1 MHGAIGIY
9 DKESVTKCHFP
20 YHNKLIMFPQKFL
33 TRMAQTHQLSADQES
48 VFLLRFGENRE
59 DREVASF
66 LGISEE
72 AYRKRMGEIYRKFDI
87 SGKGPG
93 KNNRLLHI
101 LQNFLDAETS
111 SQTNLQNE
119 QNLLL
124 ANQSASRQGV
134 ASDINIEELVQQLRD
149 RSRQIIQ
156 ERCATMRVLDM
167 SHPIDLE
174 NIYTGTDVL
183 EKITSRRRLGIAD
196 LLATYHGRD
205 RIEMGLLN
213 EDRISSMEALN
224 RYSKLMLLG
233 KPGAGKTTLLKYT
246 ALKCSQGDIFINL
259 VPIFVVLRQY
269 AGAESQPRLLDYISQ
284 DFYAY
289 NIGDETNVKQLLRQ
303 GRAILFLDG
312 LDEVR
317 ENDLHRVLED
327 LQSFSEQYYTNR
339 FVITSRLGS
348 QEYVFEKF
356 TEVEVANFQ
365 PLQISQFAQRWFFN
379 NSRHR
384 ELFLRKVEDNR
395 PIQELATNPLL
406 LTLLCLVFDEFGD
419 FPTNRSELY
428 REGLDVLLKKWDAKR
443 NIERHQ
449 IYKNLSMQRK
459 EDLLAQV
466 ACTTFY
472 QGDYFFRQVDLESYI
487 TEYIRNLPK
496 AHTDEEALQLD
507 SAEIIKAIESQHGL
521 FVERAKGIYS
531 FSHLTFHEYLAA
543 RELVYNGD
551 QDTLTLLASKI
562 TDPRW
567 HDILRLAVGMMRSA
581 DELLLLMKEHCDR
594 LLAKDRQLQSL
605 LQWVNQKAESVQ
617 VTDRI
622 QSVRAFYLTLGRA
635 IAQSS
640 SLNLANVLTRSLVLD
655 LDLCQNRNLNID
667 LAFDLARALETKDGE
682 DLGLD
687 LELDLSL
694 ALEYAQEAVDPLLA
708 DALTELIEACPEDAD
723 SEIKWEDWANNLRQ
737 QTISHRNIG
746 QIWNLTPHQ
755 LEHLRQYC
763 NANRLLVEC
772 LESDCYVRQPVR
784 KAIEQS
790 LLLPTTQLISL

>member
-1 MHGAIGIY
+1 
-9 DKESVTKCHFP
+9 
-20 YHNKLIMFPQKFL
+20 MFPQKFL
-33 TRMAQTHQLSADQES
+33 MRMAQTHQLSADQES
-48 VFLLRFGENRE
+48 VFLLRFGEDRE

-101 LQNFLDAETS
+101 LQNFLDADTS
-111 SQTNLQNE
+111 SQPSSQNE
-119 QNLLL
+119 QNLFL
-124 ANQSASRQGV
+124 ATQSISSQGI
-134 ASDINIEELVQQLRD
+134 ASDINIEELVQQLRH
-149 RSRQIIQ
+149 RSRQLIQ

-205 RIEMGLLN
+205 RIEMGLIN

-246 ALKCSQGDIFINL
+246 ALKCSQSDIFSDL
-259 VPIFVVLRQY
+259 VPIFVTLRQY
-269 AGAESQPRLLDYISQ
+269 AGAESQPLLLDYISQ
-284 DFYAY
+284 DLCAY
-289 NIGDETNVKQLLRQ
+289 NIGNEANVKQLLQQ

-327 LQSFSEQYYTNR
+327 LRSFSEQFYTNR

-348 QEYVFEKF
+348 QEYIFEKF

-365 PLQISQFAQRWFFN
+365 PLQISQFAQRWFLN
-379 NSRHR
+379 NSRHI

-496 AHTDEEALQLD
+496 ANTDEEALQLD
-507 SAEIIKAIESQHGL
+507 SEAIIRAIESQHGL

-543 RELVYNGD
+543 RELVYNGN
-551 QDTLTLLASKI
+551 QDTLILLASKI

-581 DELLLLMKEHCDR
+581 DELLILMKEYCDR
-594 LLAKDRQLQSL
+594 LLASDPQLQSL

-640 SLNLANVLTRSLVLD
+640 PHNLANVLARSLVLD
-655 LDLCQNRNLNID
+655 LDLCQNRNLNVD

-694 ALEYAQEAVDPLLA
+694 ALEYAQEAVDSQLA

-737 QTISHRNIG
+737 QTINNRNIG

-784 KAIEQS
+784 QAIEQS
-790 LLLPTTQLISL
+790 LLLPITHNTIKPAKSVL

>member
-1 MHGAIGIY
+1 
-9 DKESVTKCHFP
+9 
-20 YHNKLIMFPQKFL
+20 MFPQKFL
-33 TRMAQTHQLSADQES
+33 TRMAQIHQLSADQES

-101 LQNFLDAETS
+101 LQNYLDAETS
-111 SQTNLQNE
+111 AQSDQS
-119 QNLLL
+119 LLG
-124 ANQSASRQGV
+124 ANQAASNLTT
-134 ASDINIEELVQQLRD
+134 AALDIDIEELVQQLRY

-167 SHPIDLE
+167 SHPISLE
-174 NIYTGTDVL
+174 EIYTGTDVL
-183 EKITSRRRLGIAD
+183 EKITSRRRLGIAE

-205 RIEMGLLN
+205 RLGASAIDESRVASL
-213 EDRISSMEALN
+213 EAMQ
-224 RYSKLMLLG
+224 RYRKLMLLG

-246 ALKCSQGDIFINL
+246 ALKCSQGDIFSDL
-259 VPIFVVLRQY
+259 VPIFVTLRQY
-269 AGAESQPRLLDYISQ
+269 AGSELQPRILDYIAQ
-284 DFYAY
+284 DFRAY
-289 NIGDETNVKQLLRQ
+289 NIGDELTLKHLLQ
-303 GRAILFLDG
+303 HGRAILFLDG

-317 ENDLHRVLED
+317 EDDLHRVLED
-327 LQSFSEQYYTNR
+327 LRSFSEQYYTNR
-339 FVITSRLGS
+339 FVITSRLGA

-365 PLQISQFAQRWFFN
+365 PLQISQFAQRWFSGN
-379 NSRHR
+379 ARHID
-384 ELFLRKVEDNR
+384 LFLRKVEENR

-406 LTLLCLVFDEFGD
+406 LTLLCLVFDEYGD

-466 ACTTFY
+466 ACTTFN
-472 QGDYFFRQVDLESYI
+472 QGDYFFRQVDLERYI
-487 TEYIRNLPK
+487 TDYIRNLPK

-507 SAEIIKAIESQHGL
+507 SEAIIKAIESQHGL

-531 FSHLTFHEYLAA
+531 FSHLTFQEYLAA
-543 RELVYNGD
+543 RELVYNGNSE
-551 QDTLTLLASKI
+551 TLALLASKI
-562 TDPRW
+562 SDHRW
-567 HDILRLAVGMMRSA
+567 HDVLRLAVGMMRSA
-581 DELLLLMKEHCDR
+581 DELLQLMKDKCDR
-594 LLAKDRQLQSL
+594 LIADDHQLQHL
-605 LQWVNQKAESVQ
+605 LKWVNQKAEAIQ
-617 VTDRI
+617 VSDRI

-635 IAQSS
+635 IAQSDD
-640 SLNLANVLTRSLVLD
+640 LNLANVLARILVLD
-655 LDLCQNRNLNID
+655 LDLCQNRNLNLD

-694 ALEYAQEAVDPLLA
+694 ALEYAQEMSDSRLA
-708 DALTELIEACPEDAD
+708 KALAELINICPEDAD
-723 SEIKWEDWANNLRQ
+723 SDAKWQDWAANLRQ
-737 QTISHRNIG
+737 QAISYRNIG
-746 QIWNLTPHQ
+746 QIWNLTPPQ
-755 LEHLRQYC
+755 LENLRQYC
-763 NANRLLVEC
+763 EANRLLVEC
-772 LESDCYVRQPVR
+772 LESDCYIRQPVR
-784 KAIEQS
+784 QAIEQS
-790 LLLPTTQLISL
+790 LLLPV

>member
-1 MHGAIGIY
+1 
-9 DKESVTKCHFP
+9 
-20 YHNKLIMFPQKFL
+20 MFPQKFL

-48 VFLLRFGENRE
+48 VLLLRFGEDRE

-87 SGKGPG
+87 GGKGPG

-101 LQNFLDAETS
+101 LQNFLDAEVS
-111 SQTNLQNE
+111 LQNE
-119 QNLLL
+119 QTTLLVS
-124 ANQSASRQGV
+124 QSASSQAV
-134 ASDINIEELVQQLRD
+134 TSLDINIEELVQQLRD

-183 EKITSRRRLGIAD
+183 EKIASRRRLGIAD

-246 ALKCSQGDIFINL
+246 ALKCSQGDIFSDL
-259 VPIFVVLRQY
+259 VPIFVTLRQY

-289 NIGDETNVKQLLRQ
+289 NIGDETTVKQLLQQ

-317 ENDLHRVLED
+317 ENDLYRVLED
-327 LQSFSEQYYTNR
+327 LRSFSEQFYPNR
-339 FVITSRLGS
+339 FMITSRLGS

-365 PLQISQFAQRWFFN
+365 PLQISQFAQRWFLN
-379 NSRHR
+379 NSRHI

-466 ACTTFY
+466 ACTTFS

-496 AHTDEEALQLD
+496 AHTDQESLQID
-507 SAEIIKAIESQHGL
+507 SAAIIKAIESQHGL

-543 RELVYNGD
+543 RELVYNGN
-551 QDTLTLLASKI
+551 QDTLTLLATKI
-562 TDPRW
+562 TDRRW

-581 DELLLLMKEHCDR
+581 DELLLLMKQHCDR
-594 LLAKDRQLQSL
+594 LLASDQQLQSL
-605 LQWVNQKAESVQ
+605 LQWVNKKAESAHVR
-617 VTDRI
+617 DRI

-640 SLNLANVLTRSLVLD
+640 AINLANVLARSLVLD
-655 LDLCQNRNLNID
+655 LDLCQNCNLNID

-694 ALEYAQEAVDPLLA
+694 ALEYAQEASEPLLA
-708 DALTELIEACPEDAD
+708 NALTELIETCPEDAD

-737 QTISHRNIG
+737 QTINHRNIG
-746 QIWNLTPHQ
+746 QVWNLTPHQ

-763 NANRLLVEC
+763 EANRLLVEC

-784 KAIEQS
+784 QAIEQS
-790 LLLPTTQLISL
+790 LLLPIV

>member
-1 MHGAIGIY
+1 
-9 DKESVTKCHFP
+9 
-20 YHNKLIMFPQKFL
+20 MFPQKFL
-33 TRMAQTHQLSADQES
+33 MRMAQTHQLSADQES

-101 LQNFLDAETS
+101 LQNFLDADTS
-111 SQTNLQNE
+111 SQPSSQNE
-119 QNLLL
+119 QNLFL
-124 ANQSASRQGV
+124 ATQSISSQGI
-134 ASDINIEELVQQLRD
+134 ASDINIEELVQQLRH
-149 RSRQIIQ
+149 RSRQLIQ

-213 EDRISSMEALN
+213 EERISSMEALN

-246 ALKCSQGDIFINL
+246 ALKCSQGDIFSDL
-259 VPIFVVLRQY
+259 VPIFVTLRQY
-269 AGAESQPRLLDYISQ
+269 AGFESQPLLLDYISQ
-284 DFYAY
+284 DLCAY
-289 NIGDETNVKQLLRQ
+289 NISNEANVKQLLQQ

-327 LQSFSEQYYTNR
+327 LRSFSEQFYTNR

-348 QEYVFEKF
+348 QEYIFEKF

-365 PLQISQFAQRWFFN
+365 PLQISQFAQRWFLN
-379 NSRHR
+379 NSRHI

-496 AHTDEEALQLD
+496 ANTDEEALQLD
-507 SAEIIKAIESQHGL
+507 SEAIIRAIESQHGL

-543 RELVYNGD
+543 RELVYNGN
-551 QDTLTLLASKI
+551 QDTLILLASKI

-581 DELLLLMKEHCDR
+581 DELLILMKEYCDR
-594 LLAKDRQLQSL
+594 LLASDPQLQSL

-640 SLNLANVLTRSLVLD
+640 PHNLANVLARSLVLD
-655 LDLCQNRNLNID
+655 LDLCQNRNLNVD

-694 ALEYAQEAVDPLLA
+694 ALEYAQEAVDSQLA
-708 DALTELIEACPEDAD
+708 DALTELIEVCPEDAD

-737 QTISHRNIG
+737 QTISNRNIG

-784 KAIEQS
+784 QAIEQS

>member
-1 MHGAIGIY
+1 
-9 DKESVTKCHFP
+9 
-20 YHNKLIMFPQKFL
+20 MFPQKFL
-33 TRMAQTHQLSADQES
+33 TRMAQIHQLSADQES
-48 VFLLRFGENRE
+48 VFLLRFGEDRE

-101 LQNFLDAETS
+101 LQNYLDAETT
-111 SQTNLQNE
+111 SQND
-119 QNLLL
+119 QNLTNPSSSVKI
-124 ANQSASRQGV
+124 ADSNI
-134 ASDINIEELVQQLRD
+134 DIEELVQQLRY
-149 RSRQIIQ
+149 RSRQVIQ

-167 SHPIDLE
+167 SHPIGLE
-174 NIYTGTDVL
+174 EIYTGTDVL

-205 RIEMGLLN
+205 RLGTSAIDES
-213 EDRISSMEALN
+213 RVSSMDALS

-246 ALKCSQGDIFINL
+246 ALKCSQGDIFSEL
-259 VPIFVVLRQY
+259 VPVFVTLRQY
-269 AGAESQPRLLDYISQ
+269 AGAEAQPNLLDYISQ
-284 DFYAY
+284 DFRAY
-289 NIGDETNVKQLLRQ
+289 SIGDELTVKQLLHH

-317 ENDLHRVLED
+317 EDDLHRVLED
-327 LQSFSEQYYTNR
+327 LRSFSEQYYKNR
-339 FVITSRLGS
+339 FVITSRLGA

-365 PLQISQFAQRWFFN
+365 PLQISHFAQRWFIG
-379 NSRHR
+379 NSQHI

-395 PIQELATNPLL
+395 PIYELATNPLL
-406 LTLLCLVFDEFGD
+406 LTLLCLVFDEYGD

-466 ACTTFY
+466 ACTTFH
-472 QGDYFFRQVDLESYI
+472 QGDYFFRQVDLERYI
-487 TEYIRNLPK
+487 ADYIRNLPK
-496 AHTDEEALQLD
+496 AHTDEDALQLD
-507 SAEIIKAIESQHGL
+507 SEAIIKAIESQHGL

-531 FSHLTFHEYLAA
+531 FSHLTFQEYLAA
-543 RELVYNGD
+543 RELVYNGN
-551 QDTLTLLASKI
+551 QDTLALLANKI
-562 TDPRW
+562 TDHRW

-581 DELLLLMKEHCDR
+581 DELLQLMKSQCDR
-594 LLAKDRQLQSL
+594 LLASDRQLQNL
-605 LQWVNQKAESVQ
+605 LQWVKQKAESAQ
-617 VTDRI
+617 VSDRI

-635 IAQSS
+635 IAQSDP
-640 SLNLANVLTRSLVLD
+640 LNLANVLARSLVLD
-655 LDLCQNRNLNID
+655 LDLCQNRNLNLD
-667 LAFDLARALETKDGE
+667 LAFDLARALETRDGE

-694 ALEYAQEAVDPLLA
+694 ALEYAQEMSDSSLA
-708 DALTELIEACPEDAD
+708 NALTELISTCPEDAD
-723 SEIKWEDWANNLRQ
+723 SDIKWQYWANDLRQ
-737 QTISHRNIG
+737 QAINHRNIG
-746 QIWNLTPHQ
+746 QIWDLTPAQ
-755 LEHLRQYC
+755 LELLRQYC
-763 NANRLLVEC
+763 IANRLLVEC
-772 LESDCYVRQPVR
+772 LESDCYVHQSIRQ
-784 KAIEQS
+784 AIEQS
-790 LLLPTTQLISL
+790 LLLPTA

>member
-1 MHGAIGIY
+1 
-9 DKESVTKCHFP
+9 VT
-20 YHNKLIMFPQKFL
+20 
-33 TRMAQTHQLSADQES
+33 
-48 VFLLRFGENRE
+48 
-59 DREVASF
+59 
-66 LGISEE
+66 
-72 AYRKRMGEIYRKFDI
+72 
-87 SGKGPG
+87 
-93 KNNRLLHI
+93 
-101 LQNFLDAETS
+101 
-111 SQTNLQNE
+111 
-119 QNLLL
+119 
-124 ANQSASRQGV
+124 
-134 ASDINIEELVQQLRD
+134 
-149 RSRQIIQ
+149 
-156 ERCATMRVLDM
+156 
-167 SHPIDLE
+167 
-174 NIYTGTDVL
+174 
-183 EKITSRRRLGIAD
+183 
-196 LLATYHGRD
+196 
-205 RIEMGLLN
+205 
-213 EDRISSMEALN
+213 
-224 RYSKLMLLG
+224 
-233 KPGAGKTTLLKYT
+233 
-246 ALKCSQGDIFINL
+246 
-259 VPIFVVLRQY
+259 LRQY
-269 AGAESQPRLLDYISQ
+269 AGAESQPLLLDYISQ
-284 DFYAY
+284 DLCAY
-289 NIGDETNVKQLLRQ
+289 NISNEANVKQLLQQ

-327 LQSFSEQYYTNR
+327 LRSFSEQFYTNR

-348 QEYVFEKF
+348 QEYIFEKF

-365 PLQISQFAQRWFFN
+365 PLQISQFAQRWFLN
-379 NSRHR
+379 NSRHI
-384 ELFLRKVEDNR
+384 EIFLRKVEDNR

-496 AHTDEEALQLD
+496 ANTDEDALQLD
-507 SAEIIKAIESQHGL
+507 SAAIIRAIESQHGL

-543 RELVYNGD
+543 REFVYNGS
-551 QDTLTLLASKI
+551 QDTLTLLATKI
-562 TDPRW
+562 TDQRW

-581 DELLLLMKEHCDR
+581 DELLILMKEYCDR
-594 LLAKDRQLQSL
+594 LLASDPQLQSL

-640 SLNLANVLTRSLVLD
+640 PHNLANVLARSLVLD
-655 LDLCQNRNLNID
+655 LDLCQNRNLNVD

-694 ALEYAQEAVDPLLA
+694 ALEYAQEAVDSQLA

-737 QTISHRNIG
+737 QTINNRNIG

-784 KAIEQS
+784 QAIEQS
-790 LLLPTTQLISL
+790 LLLPITHSALLSNPNQEKF

>member
-1 MHGAIGIY
+1 
-9 DKESVTKCHFP
+9 
-20 YHNKLIMFPQKFL
+20 MFPQKFL
-33 TRMAQTHQLSADQES
+33 MRMAQTHQLSADQES

-101 LQNFLDAETS
+101 LQNFLDADTS
-111 SQTNLQNE
+111 SQPSSQNE
-119 QNLLL
+119 QNLFL
-124 ANQSASRQGV
+124 AAQSISSQGI
-134 ASDINIEELVQQLRD
+134 ASDINIEELVQQLRH
-149 RSRQIIQ
+149 RSRQLIQ

-205 RIEMGLLN
+205 RIEMGLIN

-246 ALKCSQGDIFINL
+246 ALKCSQGDIFSDL
-259 VPIFVVLRQY
+259 VPIFVTLRQY
-269 AGAESQPRLLDYISQ
+269 AGAESQPLLLDYISQ
-284 DFYAY
+284 DLCAY
-289 NIGDETNVKQLLRQ
+289 NIGNEANVKQLLQQ

-327 LQSFSEQYYTNR
+327 LRSFSEQFYTNR

-348 QEYVFEKF
+348 QEYIFEKF

-365 PLQISQFAQRWFFN
+365 PLQISQFAQRWFLN
-379 NSRHR
+379 NSRHI

-496 AHTDEEALQLD
+496 ANTDEEALQLD
-507 SAEIIKAIESQHGL
+507 SEAIIRAIESQHGL

-543 RELVYNGD
+543 RELVYNGN
-551 QDTLTLLASKI
+551 QDTLILLASKI

-581 DELLLLMKEHCDR
+581 DELLILMKEYCDR
-594 LLAKDRQLQSL
+594 LLASDPQLQSL

-640 SLNLANVLTRSLVLD
+640 PHNLANVLARSLVLD
-655 LDLCQNRNLNID
+655 LDLCQNRNLNVD

-694 ALEYAQEAVDPLLA
+694 ALEYAQEAVDSQLA

-737 QTISHRNIG
+737 QTINNRNIG

-784 KAIEQS
+784 QAIEQS
-790 LLLPTTQLISL
+790 LLLPITHNTIKPAKSVL

>member
-1 MHGAIGIY
+1 
-9 DKESVTKCHFP
+9 
-20 YHNKLIMFPQKFL
+20 MFPQKFL

-48 VFLLRFGENRE
+48 VFLLRFGGNRE

-101 LQNFLDAETS
+101 LQNFLDVETS
-111 SQTNLQNE
+111 SQTNSQSE
-119 QNLLL
+119 QTSILS
-124 ANQSASRQGV
+124 NQSASRQSV

-205 RIEMGLLN
+205 RIEMGLIN

-246 ALKCSQGDIFINL
+246 ALKCSQGNIFSDL
-259 VPIFVVLRQY
+259 VPIFVTLRQY

-327 LQSFSEQYYTNR
+327 LRSFSEQFYTNR

-365 PLQISQFAQRWFFN
+365 PLQISQFAQRWFLS
-379 NSRHR
+379 NSRHI

-496 AHTDEEALQLD
+496 ANTNEEALQLD
-507 SAEIIKAIESQHGL
+507 SEAIIKAIESQHGL

-543 RELVYNGD
+543 RELVYNGT

-562 TDPRW
+562 TDQRW

-594 LLAKDRQLQSL
+594 LLASDRQLQSL
-605 LQWVNQKAESVQ
+605 LQWVNQKAESAQ
-617 VTDRI
+617 VPDRI

-635 IAQSS
+635 IAQSDL
-640 SLNLANVLTRSLVLD
+640 LNLANVLARSLVLD

-667 LAFDLARALETKDGE
+667 LAFDLARAMETKDGE

-694 ALEYAQEAVDPLLA
+694 ALEYAQEYAQETSDLLLA
-708 DALTELIEACPEDAD
+708 DALTKLIETCPEDAD

-737 QTISHRNIG
+737 QTINHRNIG

-784 KAIEQS
+784 QAIEQS
-790 LLLPTTQLISL
+790 LLLPMP

>member
-1 MHGAIGIY
+1 
-9 DKESVTKCHFP
+9 
-20 YHNKLIMFPQKFL
+20 MFPQKFL
-33 TRMAQTHQLSADQES
+33 MRMAQTHQLSADQES

-101 LQNFLDAETS
+101 LQNYLDAES
-111 SQTNLQNE
+111 PQVEQT
-119 QNLLL
+119 LLIG
-124 ANQSASRQGV
+124 NQTPSNQGV
-134 ASDINIEELVQQLRD
+134 VSLNIDIEELVQQLRY

-213 EDRISSMEALN
+213 EDRVSSIEALN
-224 RYSKLMLLG
+224 RYRKLMLLG

-246 ALKCSQGDIFINL
+246 ALKCSQGEIFSDL
-259 VPIFVVLRQY
+259 VPIFVTLRQY
-269 AGAESQPRLLDYISQ
+269 AGVETQPRLLDYIAQ
-284 DFYAY
+284 DFHAY
-289 NIGDETNVKQLLRQ
+289 NIGDELTIKQLLQ
-303 GRAILFLDG
+303 HGRAILFWDG

-317 ENDLHRVLED
+317 EDDLHRVLED
-327 LQSFSEQYYTNR
+327 LRSFSEQYYSNR
-339 FVITSRLGS
+339 FVITSRLGA

-356 TEVEVANFQ
+356 TEVEVANFR
-365 PLQISQFAQRWFFN
+365 PLQISQFAQRWFAG
-379 NSRHR
+379 NSRHI

-472 QGDYFFRQVDLESYI
+472 QGDYFFRQVDLERYI
-487 TEYIRNLPK
+487 TDYIRNLPK
-496 AHTDEEALQLD
+496 AHTDEESLQLD
-507 SAEIIKAIESQHGL
+507 SEAIIKAIESQHGL

-531 FSHLTFHEYLAA
+531 FSHLTFQEYLAA
-543 RELVYNGD
+543 RELVYNGN

-562 TDPRW
+562 TDHRW

-581 DELLLLMKEHCDR
+581 DDLLQLMKDYCDR
-594 LLAKDRQLQSL
+594 LLVGDSQLQTL
-605 LQWVNQKAESVQ
+605 LQWVNQKAESAQ
-617 VTDRI
+617 VPDRI

-635 IAQSS
+635 IAQSEPI
-640 SLNLANVLTRSLVLD
+640 NLANVLARTLVLD
-655 LDLCQNRNLNID
+655 LDLCQNRNLNLD

-687 LELDLSL
+687 LDLDLSL
-694 ALEYAQEAVDPLLA
+694 ALEYAQEMQEPHLA
-708 DALTELIEACPEDAD
+708 NALTELIAKCPDDAD
-723 SEIKWEDWANNLRQ
+723 SDVQWQHWANDLRL
-737 QTISHRNIG
+737 QTVNHRNIG
-746 QIWNLTPHQ
+746 QSWDFTPHQ
-755 LEHLRQYC
+755 VELLRQYC

-772 LESDCYVRQPVR
+772 LESDCYVRQSVR
-784 KAIEQS
+784 QAIEQS
-790 LLLPTTQLISL
+790 LLLPTS

>member
-1 MHGAIGIY
+1 
-9 DKESVTKCHFP
+9 
-20 YHNKLIMFPQKFL
+20 MFPQKFL
-33 TRMAQTHQLSADQES
+33 MRMAQTHQLSADQES

-101 LQNFLDAETS
+101 LQNFLDADTS
-111 SQTNLQNE
+111 SQPSSQNE
-119 QNLLL
+119 QNLFL
-124 ANQSASRQGV
+124 ATQSISSQGI
-134 ASDINIEELVQQLRD
+134 ASDINIEELVQQLRH
-149 RSRQIIQ
+149 RSRQLIQ

-205 RIEMGLLN
+205 RIEMGLIN

-246 ALKCSQGDIFINL
+246 ALKCSQGDIFSDL
-259 VPIFVVLRQY
+259 VPIFVTLRQY
-269 AGAESQPRLLDYISQ
+269 AGFESQPLLLDYISQ
-284 DFYAY
+284 DLCAY
-289 NIGDETNVKQLLRQ
+289 NISNEANVKQLLQQ

-317 ENDLHRVLED
+317 ENNLHRVLED
-327 LQSFSEQYYTNR
+327 LRSFSEQFYTNR

-348 QEYVFEKF
+348 QEYIFEKF

-365 PLQISQFAQRWFFN
+365 PLQISQFAQRWFLN
-379 NSRHR
+379 NSRHI

-496 AHTDEEALQLD
+496 ANTDEEALQLD
-507 SAEIIKAIESQHGL
+507 SEAIIRAIESQHGL

-543 RELVYNGD
+543 RELVYNGN
-551 QDTLTLLASKI
+551 QDTLILLASKI

-581 DELLLLMKEHCDR
+581 DELLILMKEYCDR
-594 LLAKDRQLQSL
+594 LLASDPQLQSL

-640 SLNLANVLTRSLVLD
+640 PHNLANVLARSLVLD
-655 LDLCQNRNLNID
+655 LDLCQNRNLNVD

-694 ALEYAQEAVDPLLA
+694 ALEYAQEAVDSQLA
-708 DALTELIEACPEDAD
+708 DALTELIEVCPEDAD

-737 QTISHRNIG
+737 QTISNRNIG

-784 KAIEQS
+784 QAIEQS

>member
-1 MHGAIGIY
+1 
-9 DKESVTKCHFP
+9 
-20 YHNKLIMFPQKFL
+20 MFPQKFL

-48 VFLLRFGENRE
+48 VLLLRFGEDRE

-87 SGKGPG
+87 GGKGPG

-101 LQNFLDAETS
+101 LQNFLDAEAS
-111 SQTNLQNE
+111 SQNE
-119 QNLLL
+119 QTSLI
-124 ANQSASRQGV
+124 ASQSGSV
-134 ASDINIEELVQQLRD
+134 TSLDINIEELVQQLRD

-246 ALKCSQGDIFINL
+246 ALKCSQGDIFSDL
-259 VPIFVVLRQY
+259 VPIFITLRQY

-327 LQSFSEQYYTNR
+327 LRSFSEQNYTNR
-339 FVITSRLGS
+339 FVMTSRLGS

-365 PLQISQFAQRWFFN
+365 PLQISQFAQRWFHS
-379 NSRHR
+379 NSRHI

-507 SAEIIKAIESQHGL
+507 SAAIIKAIESQHGL
-521 FVERAKGIYS
+521 FVERAKGVYS

-543 RELVYNGD
+543 RELVYNGN

-562 TDPRW
+562 TDHRW
-567 HDILRLAVGMMRSA
+567 YDILRLAIGMMRSA

-594 LLAKDRQLQSL
+594 LLASDRQLQSL
-605 LQWVNQKAESVQ
+605 LQWVNQKAESAQ
-617 VTDRI
+617 VRDRI

-640 SLNLANVLTRSLVLD
+640 SLNSANVLARSLVLD

-694 ALEYAQEAVDPLLA
+694 ALEYAQEYAQETSDPLFA
-708 DALTELIEACPEDAD
+708 DALTELIETCPEDAD
-723 SEIKWEDWANNLRQ
+723 SEIKWESWANNLRQ

-746 QIWNLTPHQ
+746 QMWNLAPHQ

-784 KAIEQS
+784 QAIEQS
-790 LLLPTTQLISL
+790 LLLPTG

>member
-1 MHGAIGIY
+1 
-9 DKESVTKCHFP
+9 
-20 YHNKLIMFPQKFL
+20 MFPQKFL

-124 ANQSASRQGV
+124 VNQSASSQNV
-134 ASDINIEELVQQLRD
+134 ALNIDIEELVQQLRY

-205 RIEMGLLN
+205 RIEMGLIN

-224 RYSKLMLLG
+224 RYRKLMLLG

-246 ALKCSQGDIFINL
+246 ALKCSQGDIFSDL
-259 VPIFVVLRQY
+259 VPIFVTLRQY
-269 AGAESQPRLLDYISQ
+269 AGTESQPRLLDYISQ

-289 NIGDETNVKQLLRQ
+289 NIGDEANVKQLLQQ

-327 LQSFSEQYYTNR
+327 LRSFSEQFYTNR

-365 PLQISQFAQRWFFN
+365 SLQISQFAQRWFLG
-379 NSRHR
+379 NSRHI

-428 REGLDVLLKKWDAKR
+428 REGLDVLLRKWDAKR

-507 SAEIIKAIESQHGL
+507 SASIIKAIESQHGL

-543 RELVYNGD
+543 RELVYNGN
-551 QDTLTLLASKI
+551 QDTLTLLAGKI
-562 TDPRW
+562 TDHRW

-581 DELLLLMKEHCDR
+581 DELLILMKEQCDR
-594 LLAKDRQLQSL
+594 LLASDRQLQSL
-605 LQWVNQKAESVQ
+605 LQWVNKKADAAQ
-617 VTDRI
+617 VPDHI

-635 IAQSS
+635 IAQSDF
-640 SLNLANVLTRSLVLD
+640 LNLANVLARSLVLD

-687 LELDLSL
+687 LDLDLSL
-694 ALEYAQEAVDPLLA
+694 ALEYAQETSDQLLA
-708 DALTELIEACPEDAD
+708 DALTQLIETCPEDVD
-723 SEIKWEDWANNLRQ
+723 SESKWELWANNLRQ
-737 QTISHRNIG
+737 QTIKYRNIG
-746 QIWNLTPHQ
+746 QIWNLTPYQ
-755 LEHLRQYC
+755 LDLLRQYC

-784 KAIEQS
+784 QSIEQS
-790 LLLPTTQLISL
+790 LLLPSV

>member
-1 MHGAIGIY
+1 
-9 DKESVTKCHFP
+9 
-20 YHNKLIMFPQKFL
+20 MFPQKFL
-33 TRMAQTHQLSADQES
+33 MRMAQTHQLSADQES
-48 VFLLRFGENRE
+48 VFLLRFGEDRE

-111 SQTNLQNE
+111 SQNE
-119 QNLLL
+119 QNLFLI
-124 ANQSASRQGV
+124 SSQGV
-134 ASDINIEELVQQLRD
+134 ASDINIEELVQQLRH
-149 RSRQIIQ
+149 RSRQLIQ

-196 LLATYHGRD
+196 FLATYHGRD
-205 RIEMGLLN
+205 RIEMGLIN

-246 ALKCSQGDIFINL
+246 ALKCSQGDIFSDL
-259 VPIFVVLRQY
+259 VPIFVTLRQY
-269 AGAESQPRLLDYISQ
+269 AGAESQPLLLDYISQ
-284 DFYAY
+284 DLCAY
-289 NIGDETNVKQLLRQ
+289 NISNEANVKQLLQQ

-327 LQSFSEQYYTNR
+327 LRSFSEQFYTNR

-348 QEYVFEKF
+348 QEYIFEKF

-365 PLQISQFAQRWFFN
+365 PLQISQFAQRWFLN
-379 NSRHR
+379 NSRHI
-384 ELFLRKVEDNR
+384 EIFLRKVEDNR

-406 LTLLCLVFDEFGD
+406 LTLLCLVFDKFGD

-496 AHTDEEALQLD
+496 ANTDEDALQLD
-507 SAEIIKAIESQHGL
+507 SAAIIRAIESQHGL

-543 RELVYNGD
+543 REFVYNGS
-551 QDTLTLLASKI
+551 QDTLTLLATKI
-562 TDPRW
+562 TDQRW

-581 DELLLLMKEHCDR
+581 DELLILMKEYCDR
-594 LLAKDRQLQSL
+594 LLASDPQLQSL

-640 SLNLANVLTRSLVLD
+640 PHNLANVLARSLVLD
-655 LDLCQNRNLNID
+655 LDLCQNRNLNVD

-694 ALEYAQEAVDPLLA
+694 ALEYAQEAVDSQLA

-737 QTISHRNIG
+737 QTINNRNIG

-784 KAIEQS
+784 QAIEQS
-790 LLLPTTQLISL
+790 LLLPITHSALLSNPNQEKF